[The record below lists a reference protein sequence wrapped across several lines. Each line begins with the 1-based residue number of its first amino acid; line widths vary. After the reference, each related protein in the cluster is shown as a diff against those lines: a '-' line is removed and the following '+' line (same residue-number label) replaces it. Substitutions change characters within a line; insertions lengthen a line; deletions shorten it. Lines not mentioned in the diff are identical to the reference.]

1 MKQKQKQRL
10 KSDERKCAMLDAARG
25 LFLAKGFA
33 ATSLDDVVAKSG
45 GSLTTLYQLFG
56 NKEGLWRE
64 LVLSHCERISEPMQ
78 DGAADQD
85 HPDHQKGPPAVVLR
99 DVAARLMALKLG
111 PDVSAGI
118 RIVMTEGS
126 KFPELARLLYENGPM
141 SGTKSVAAYLTKQ
154 VEAGTLEIPDVDLAA
169 ELFCSMAS
177 GDRHLWTACGIN
189 VDMSPEALNRHLDE
203 VVRVFLAAYQ
213 KKS

>member
-1 MKQKQKQRL
+1 MKPKQKQRL
-10 KSDERKCAMLDAARG
+10 KSDERKTAMLEAARV
-25 LFLAKGFA
+25 LFLSKGFA

-64 LVLSHCERISEPMQ
+64 LVLSHCDRISEPMQ
-78 DGAADQD
+78 DDT
-85 HPDHQKGPPAVVLR
+85 PDHDLGPPAVVLR
-99 DVAARLMALKLG
+99 DVAARLIALKLG
-111 PDVSAGI
+111 PDVSAAI
-118 RIVMTEGS
+118 RIVMTEGGKS
-126 KFPELARLLYENGPM
+126 SELARLLYENGPV
-141 SGTKSVAAYLTKQ
+141 SGIKSVAEYLTKQ
-154 VEAGTLEIPDVDLAA
+154 VEAGVLAIPNVDLAA

-189 VDMSPEALNRHLDE
+189 VEMTQEQIDRHLDE
-203 VVRVFLAAYQ
+203 VVRVFLAAYEV

>member
-1 MKQKQKQRL
+1 
-10 KSDERKCAMLDAARG
+10 MLDAARG
-25 LFLAKGFA
+25 LFLTKGFA

-64 LVLSHCERISEPMQ
+64 LVLSHCARIAEPMQ
-78 DGAADQD
+78 DDT
-85 HPDHQKGPPAVVLR
+85 PDHHQGPPAVVLR
-99 DVAARLMALKLG
+99 DVAARLMALRLG

-126 KFPELARLLYENGPM
+126 KFPELARLLYENGPV

-154 VEAGTLEIPDVDLAA
+154 VEAGTLNIANVELAA

-189 VDMSPEALNRHLDE
+189 VDMTPEALNRHLDE
-203 VVRVFLAAYQ
+203 VVRVFLAAYEN
-213 KKS
+213 KAS